1 MKRNLQFL
9 TFLLN
14 VFQKNK
20 VLSLMFLA
28 LFSLSNSNAQVA
40 TEYTWGYIAGSYIS
54 ITGGTVLVS
63 GTVDDAVYPI
73 TLPTGFSFNGTN
85 ITNVTMSSNGFL
97 SLNGSPGTTDYN
109 AILGALT
116 ATGNICAVSADLQ
129 NVGATSEM
137 RWQEIGNEI
146 IFQWKEF
153 RRYGATENFSFQIV
167 INTFTGE
174 IKTVYNGSTTIA
186 ASTTTVAVGLRGATN
201 TDYNARRL
209 TTSFPDG
216 APDWDGASGGTGA
229 ATSNAHTVRLN
240 STGSCYPAAG
250 ATFVWTPTD
259 ASVDWANFQWISNTT
274 PLTCQSVDVYTQG
287 YEPGLTNASSTS
299 AGTGIS
305 VWIGT
310 MASATD
316 SDPSLW
322 PESAWVA
329 ATYNTDSGN
338 NDEFKRTISGLA
350 VGSYRVASR
359 WKISNGT
366 FRYGATNNN
375 FYNGTTSLTGLIAV
389 TALPAITAT
398 ATPSAPVCAG
408 TSVTLAATSAGSYT
422 YSWDNGAGTGAS
434 VSVSPTATTT
444 YTVTGTDT
452 VSGCTN
458 TATVT
463 VTVNPSPS
471 AVDITTPNT
480 SICADAIQMLT
491 ATGGSVS
498 GLTTTVSSGTVNLTI
513 PDGDLATGASQTL
526 TVSGIPT
533 GATITKVDVLLNIAH
548 TWDNDLRINLEGPNG
563 QVINLVNQAG
573 SSNDNFTNTVVTS
586 NTAATAFSAG
596 TAPFTGTFKADLANQ
611 ATIATTPAVTS
622 TTFSS
627 LYTVPNGNWKVRVY
641 DDEAIITGTLVNCSL
656 TITYDAQQITWSPT
670 TNLYTD
676 AACTVG
682 NEYTGTSATTVYAKP
697 SATTT
702 YTATATLGSC
712 TATDTV
718 TLTVGTTTWAIVS
731 PATTPSWD
739 NGAPTSTVAAVIS
752 ADYTTGGTSLEA
764 CSLTVNNNAV
774 VVISSGDD
782 VTLSS
787 GSLTVAAGSTYTQ
800 QNNANLIQTNANAV
814 NSGGTIIERNST
826 PMNRL
831 DYTMWSAPVS
841 GTQTLQNF
849 SQYTLST
856 RFYEYNTATDLY
868 NSISNAGTWS
878 MAKGYLIRV
887 NNTWPVFPAAAVV
900 WPGKFRG
907 TPNNGTKTF
916 TLSTAGNGFN
926 AVGNP
931 YPSALKVDDFINAN
945 STQIDG
951 TLWFWRKTND
961 TTNLTSYS
969 TCTTA
974 GCTLNNGHS
983 YANADYLSVGQGFL
997 VKAKAGATAVTFDN
1011 TMRASTNVDQF
1022 FKANNT
1028 VDRYWVSLNTSTGA
1042 SFQNLYAYLP
1052 DATLNYDNG
1061 KDGIFYNDTTLASLS
1076 SVVNGV
1082 EMVIQA
1088 RPSFVPTDVIP
1099 LMFKTTEAGT
1109 YSISLYQTEGVFAD
1123 AQDILVKDNLLGT
1136 TQSIK
1141 LGAYTFTSDVGVFA
1155 NRFELVYQPALS
1167 VNTANFDASVQVI
1180 KQNDD
1185 IVINAG
1191 NTIISKVKVFDTRGR
1206 LLIDKKNIN
1215 ASEVRLAS
1223 DKTQQVLLVQ
1233 ITSNEGKVVTKKIV
1247 N

>member
-1 MKRNLQFL
+1 
-9 TFLLN
+9 
-14 VFQKNK
+14 
-20 VLSLMFLA
+20 
-28 LFSLSNSNAQVA
+28 
-40 TEYTWGYIAGSYIS
+40 
-54 ITGGTVLVS
+54 
-63 GTVDDAVYPI
+63 
-73 TLPTGFSFNGTN
+73 
-85 ITNVTMSSNGFL
+85 
-97 SLNGSPGTTDYN
+97 
-109 AILGALT
+109 
-116 ATGNICAVSADLQ
+116 
-129 NVGATSEM
+129 
-137 RWQEIGNEI
+137 
-146 IFQWKEF
+146 
-153 RRYGATENFSFQIV
+153 
-167 INTFTGE
+167 
-174 IKTVYNGSTTIA
+174 
-186 ASTTTVAVGLRGATN
+186 
-201 TDYNARRL
+201 
-209 TTSFPDG
+209 
-216 APDWDGASGGTGA
+216 
-229 ATSNAHTVRLN
+229 
-240 STGSCYPAAG
+240 
-250 ATFVWTPTD
+250 
-259 ASVDWANFQWISNTT
+259 
-274 PLTCQSVDVYTQG
+274 
-287 YEPGLTNASSTS
+287 
-299 AGTGIS
+299 
-305 VWIGT
+305 
-310 MASATD
+310 
-316 SDPSLW
+316 
-322 PESAWVA
+322 
-329 ATYNTDSGN
+329 
-338 NDEFKRTISGLA
+338 
-350 VGSYRVASR
+350 
-359 WKISNGT
+359 
-366 FRYGATNNN
+366 
-375 FYNGTTSLTGLIAV
+375 
-389 TALPAITAT
+389 
-398 ATPSAPVCAG
+398 
-408 TSVTLAATSAGSYT
+408 
-422 YSWDNGAGTGAS
+422 
-434 VSVSPTATTT
+434 
-444 YTVTGTDT
+444 
-452 VSGCTN
+452 
-458 TATVT
+458 
-463 VTVNPSPS
+463 
-471 AVDITTPNT
+471 
-480 SICADAIQMLT
+480 
-491 ATGGSVS
+491 
-498 GLTTTVSSGTVNLTI
+498 
-513 PDGDLATGASQTL
+513 
-526 TVSGIPT
+526 
-533 GATITKVDVLLNIAH
+533 
-548 TWDNDLRINLEGPNG
+548 
-563 QVINLVNQAG
+563 
-573 SSNDNFTNTVVTS
+573 
-586 NTAATAFSAG
+586 
-596 TAPFTGTFKADLANQ
+596 
-611 ATIATTPAVTS
+611 
-622 TTFSS
+622 
-627 LYTVPNGNWKVRVY
+627 
-641 DDEAIITGTLVNCSL
+641 
-656 TITYDAQQITWSPT
+656 
-670 TNLYTD
+670 
-676 AACTVG
+676 
-682 NEYTGTSATTVYAKP
+682 
-697 SATTT
+697 
-702 YTATATLGSC
+702 
-712 TATDTV
+712 
-718 TLTVGTTTWAIVS
+718 
-731 PATTPSWD
+731 
-739 NGAPTSTVAAVIS
+739 
-752 ADYTTGGTSLEA
+752 
-764 CSLTVNNNAV
+764 
-774 VVISSGDD
+774 
-782 VTLSS
+782 
-787 GSLTVAAGSTYTQ
+787 
-800 QNNANLIQTNANAV
+800 
-814 NSGGTIIERNST
+814 
-826 PMNRL
+826 
-831 DYTMWSAPVS
+831 
-841 GTQTLQNF
+841 
-849 SQYTLST
+849 
-856 RFYEYNTATDLY
+856 
-868 NSISNAGTWS
+868 

>member
-40 TEYTWGYIAGSYIS
+40 TEYTFSQVSGTYIS
-54 ITGGTVLVS
+54 ITGGTVVAS
-63 GTVDDAVYPI
+63 GSATDDNYFAV
-73 TLPTGFSFNGTN
+73 TLPTGFSFNGAN
-85 ITNVTMSSNGFL
+85 ITTVGFMSDGYLAMGN
-97 SLNGSPGTTDYN
+97 NTTHGYVP
-109 AILGALT
+109 ISSI
-116 ATGNICAVSADLQ
+116 ATSSGVIAAFGADL
-129 NVGATSEM
+129 VAASASSEM

-153 RRYGATENFSFQIV
+153 KRYNLTPFTNESISFQIV
-167 INTFTGE
+167 INTATGV
-174 IKTVYNGSTTIA
+174 IKTVYNGSTTVA
-186 ASTTTVAVGLRGATN
+186 NSSTRIPQVGLRGATN
-201 TDYNARRL
+201 ADYNARYL
-209 TTSFPDG
+209 TTTVPDASPAWNDTAAAISNANNVRFTSG
-216 APDWDGASGGTGA
+216 AP
-229 ATSNAHTVRLN
+229 AT
-240 STGSCYPAAG
+240 YPAAG
-250 ATFVWTPTD
+250 HTYVWTPTD
-259 ASVDWANFQWISNTT
+259 ASVDWANLQWISNTT
-274 PLTCQSVDVYTQG
+274 PYTCQPVDVYTQG
-287 YEPGLTNASSTS
+287 YEPGVTNS
-299 AGTGIS
+299 AGAGAGVA
-305 VWIGT
+305 VWVGK

-316 SDPSLW
+316 SDPSTW
-322 PESAWVA
+322 PESAWTS
-329 ATYNTDSGN
+329 ATYNVDSGN
-338 NDEFKRTISGLA
+338 NDEFKLTLSGLA
-350 VGSYRVASR
+350 AGSYRIATR
-359 WKISNGT
+359 WKINSGPYK
-366 FRYGATNNN
+366 YGATNNA
-375 FYNGTTSLTGLIAV
+375 FYNGTTSITGLV
-389 TALPAITAT
+389 TVSAPPAITAT
-398 ATPSAPVCAG
+398 ATPSTPICAG
-408 TSVTLAATSAGSYT
+408 TSVTLAASSAGSYT
-422 YSWDNGAGTGAS
+422 YSWNNGAGTGAS

-463 VTVNPSPS
+463 VTVNPAPP

-480 SICADAIQMLT
+480 SLCADAIQTLT
-491 ATGGSVS
+491 ATGGIGFASAYTEDFS
-498 GLTTTVSSGTVNLTI
+498 TSSGWAYGGTATGLTGAYSSTANAGGTAPEGVLQYDTT
-513 PDGDLATGASQTL
+513 ATGSWYFY
-526 TVSGIPT
+526 PF
-533 GATITKVDVLLNIAH
+533 GATTADYKAIDITNYTSLNFDFKYFFDTFSGAYTRGIYVDVS
-548 TWDNDLRINLEGPNG
+548 TDGT
-563 QVINLVNQAG
+563 
-573 SSNDNFTNTVVTS
+573 NFTNVWS
-586 NTAATAFSAG
+586 NVPSGSANSSG
-596 TAPFTGTFKADLANQ
+596 SPSINLNSYVGNSNLYFRFRYTGDTFGMDYWYVDN
-611 ATIATTPAVTS
+611 IVIS
-622 TTFSS
+622 
-627 LYTVPNGNWKVRVY
+627 GNKQ
-641 DDEAIITGTLVNCSL
+641 LP
-656 TITYDAQQITWSPT
+656 ITWSPT

-676 AACTVG
+676 AACTTA
-682 NEYTGTSATTVYAKP
+682 YTGTNATTVYAKP
-697 SATTT
+697 SSTIT
-702 YTATATLGSC
+702 YTATATLGTC
-712 TATDTV
+712 TTTDTV

-752 ADYTTGGTSLEA
+752 ADYTTGGTSLDA

-787 GSLTVAAGSTYTQ
+787 GSLTVASGSTYTQ
-800 QNNANLIQTNANAV
+800 QNNANLIQTNADAV

-1088 RPSFVPTDVIP
+1088 RPSFVPTDIIP

-1109 YSISLYQTEGVFAD
+1109 YTISLYQTEGVFAD
-1123 AQDILVKDNLLGT
+1123 AQDIFIKDNLLGT

-1180 KQNDD
+1180 KQNGD